1 METHIRVY
9 HKNDK
14 QHCLDTF
21 KSNVPDYFTEG
32 EISEF
37 EAFLDRLETGISKTQ
52 FYVIEHHGK
61 IVGCGGFGDKD
72 NRNII
77 SLAWGHIHK
86 NEHKKGL
93 GQQLLS
99 YRLALI
105 KQQYPQLP
113 VTIDTTQFSCG
124 FYEKNGFTTK
134 QMTEN
139 YYTVGLHRY
148 DMELN
153 HLESL

>member
-1 METHIRVY
+1 MKSNIRLY

-14 QHCLDTF
+14 QQCLDTF
-21 KSNVPDYFTEG
+21 KSNVPDFFSEN
-32 EISEF
+32 EIADF

-52 FYVIEHHGK
+52 FYVIEDENR

-72 NRNII
+72 NKNII

-93 GQQLLS
+93 GQQLLT

-105 KQQYPQLP
+105 KQLFPQLTL
-113 VTIDTTQFSCG
+113 TIDTTQFSYG
-124 FYEKNGFTTK
+124 FYEKNGFRLLK
-134 QMTEN
+134 ITEN
-139 YYTVGLHRY
+139 YYTEGMHRY
-148 DMELN
+148 DMEFTK
-153 HLESL
+153 

>member
-1 METHIRVY
+1 MALNIRMY

-21 KSNVPDYFTEG
+21 KSNVPDFFSEN
-32 EISEF
+32 EIADF
-37 EAFLDRLETGISKTQ
+37 EAFLNRLETGIPKTQ
-52 FYVIEHHGK
+52 FFVIEDENR

-72 NRNII
+72 NKNII

-93 GQQLLS
+93 GQQLLT

-105 KQQYPQLP
+105 KQLFPQLTL
-113 VTIDTTQFSCG
+113 TIDTTQFSYG
-124 FYEKNGFTTK
+124 FYEKNGFRLLK
-134 QMTEN
+134 ITEN
-139 YYTVGLHRY
+139 YYTEGMHRY

-153 HLESL
+153 QIEY

>member
-1 METHIRVY
+1 MKSNIRLY

-21 KSNVPDYFTEG
+21 KSNVPDYFTEV

-37 EAFLDRLETGISKTQ
+37 EAFLDRLQTGISKTQ
-52 FYVIEHHGK
+52 FYVIEDENR

-72 NRNII
+72 NKNII

-86 NEHKKGL
+86 NEHNKGL
-93 GQQLLS
+93 GQQLLN

-105 KQQYPQLP
+105 KQMYPQLTL
-113 VTIDTTQFSCG
+113 TIDTTQFSYG
-124 FYEKNGFTTK
+124 FYKRNGFRLLK
-134 QMTEN
+134 ITEN
-139 YYTVGLHRY
+139 YYTEGMHRY
-148 DMELN
+148 DMELTK
-153 HLESL
+153 

>member
-1 METHIRVY
+1 MASNIRLY

-14 QHCLDTF
+14 QDCLDTF
-21 KSNVPDYFTEG
+21 KSNVPDFFSEN
-32 EISEF
+32 EIADF
-37 EAFLDRLETGISKTQ
+37 EAFLTRLEAGIPKTQ
-52 FYVIEHHGK
+52 FYVIEDENR

-86 NEHKKGL
+86 NEQKKGL
-93 GQQLLS
+93 GQQLLT

-105 KQQYPQLP
+105 KQQYPLLP

-124 FYEKNGFTTK
+124 FYKKNGFRLLNI
-134 QMTEN
+134 TEN
-139 YYTVGLHRY
+139 YYTEGMHRY
-148 DMELN
+148 DMELTK
-153 HLESL
+153 